1 MACCGTSAIPV
12 KWMLEQ
18 KPFKQVQLCYDNDK
32 AGLAACQQME
42 KLLAEYG
49 VETKRLMPRNKD
61 WNDDLKEQVSQQ

>member
-1 MACCGTSAIPV
+1 MQGLPGFEHIRAV
-12 KWMLEQ
+12 VERLR
-18 KPFKQVQLCYDNDK
+18 YDNDK